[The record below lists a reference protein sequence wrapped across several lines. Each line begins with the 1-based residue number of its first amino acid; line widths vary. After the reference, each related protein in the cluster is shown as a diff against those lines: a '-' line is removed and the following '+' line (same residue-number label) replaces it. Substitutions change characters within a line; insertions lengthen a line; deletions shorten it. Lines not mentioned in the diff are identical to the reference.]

1 MCAGSYADNPCIVRS
16 RARTRTRR
24 RASVFEPP
32 YLLHGFVFGDTLLA
46 TVYQTSAQ
54 DDNRNSGD
62 TFANRHVANHEAA
75 GAEVSADGPDV
86 RRTYSRR
93 PQIDGRENEVL
104 ADTSGDRRRQ
114 FSITEARSSRPE
126 SGTAGQTARPADS
139 RENEP

>member
-1 MCAGSYADNPCIVRS
+1 MFAGSYADNPCTVRS

-86 RRTYSRR
+86 RRTASRR
-93 PQIDGRENEVL
+93 PEIDGRANAVL
-104 ADTSGDRRRQ
+104 GDTSGDTP
-114 FSITEARSSRPE
+114 SAILDHGGEIV
-126 SGTAGQTARPADS
+126 TARTLHS
-139 RENEP
+139 RTDDGKRQPRE

>member
-1 MCAGSYADNPCIVRS
+1 MCAGSYADSPCTVRS
-16 RARTRTRR
+16 RVRTRTRR

-32 YLLHGFVFGDTLLA
+32 YLRHGFVFGDTLLA

-86 RRTYSRR
+86 RRTTSLR

-104 ADTSGDRRRQ
+104 ADTSGDTP
-114 FSITEARSSRPE
+114 SAILDHGGEIV
-126 SGTAGQTARPADS
+126 TARTLHS
-139 RENEP
+139 RTATTASRQPRE